1 MKTEKGTSRYQGM
14 TKRQYKVAK
23 ENHTSEWEY
32 ISGVDRKLLILK

>member
-1 MKTEKGTSRYQGM
+1 
-14 TKRQYKVAK
+14 VAK